1 MNAGGQPIPEFERT
15 KVLGTEMGKAQAGVL
30 NLTSPT
36 GRDFFDF
43 RGV

>member
-1 MNAGGQPIPEFERT
+1 
-15 KVLGTEMGKAQAGVL
+15 VLLRELLAMTQQRHVNPTSNDLSAFL

>member
-1 MNAGGQPIPEFERT
+1 MAHPVVSQSFLAA
-15 KVLGTEMGKAQAGVL
+15 VSS
-30 NLTSPT
+30 LTSPT

>member
-1 MNAGGQPIPEFERT
+1 VELEGAGHIS
-15 KVLGTEMGKAQAGVL
+15 